1 MADRSAFLSMVRKAL
16 GASHAAVQPVAET
29 GLSESAAEVRRRA
42 SDVRADMVTRGAYLL
57 DQFATAA
64 AQNNW
69 RVSRAENVEH
79 AAEVIA
85 QICRSGSIKSV
96 MRSQQEVFARV
107 PIDKALATLLV
118 DVSLSVA
125 GGDGAGRQALKDM
138 AFAVDCGLTGTEYAI
153 AETGTVVIHPRAGV
167 SRLVSLAPPVHI
179 AIVERGGVIPTLDG
193 SFLVER
199 ESLIDGHGGPSLNL
213 ISGPSRT
220 GDIEATVVQGIHGP
234 LVTHAVLIG

>member
-1 MADRSAFLSMVRKAL
+1 MVRRAL
-16 GASHAAVQPVAET
+16 GASHVAVQPVAES
-29 GLSESAAEVRRRA
+29 GLSESAGEVRRRA
-42 SDVRADMVTRGAYLL
+42 GDVRADMVARGAYLL

-64 AQNNW
+64 AKNNW
-69 RVSRAENVEH
+69 KVSRAENVEH

-96 MRSQQEVFARV
+96 QRAQQEVFARV
-107 PIDKALATLLV
+107 PVDKALAALSI

-125 GGDGAGRQALKDM
+125 GGDDARRQSLKDR
-138 AFAVDCGLTGTEYAI
+138 AFSVDCGLTGTDYAI

-179 AIVERGGVIPTLDG
+179 AIVERGSVLPSLDEL
-193 SFLVER
+193 FLLER
-199 ESLIDGHGGPSLNL
+199 ENVIGGNGGPSLNL